1 MLRRSRASKPAQSR
15 PSGKKLDILNA
26 IDFKD
31 QRVARAVYG
40 LPWEHFYQGRS
51 PLTAAKLTTVVRMLE
66 ALNLSGEEQVLD
78 VATGG
83 GYRAALLG
91 CLAAKVYSIELLR
104 NVAAEAR
111 TRLALLGRGNV
122 EVIEGDGSRGWTRAA
137 PYQAILV
144 GCASPDIPHELI
156 GQLDQDG
163 RLVIPVGDARGQ
175 LLERVRRRGA
185 VVEMT
190 TIGPCDVTPLAFRGE
205 RRSSVP
211 WLRLS

>member
-1 MLRRSRASKPAQSR
+1 MLGRSRANNRLPSR
-15 PSGKKLDILNA
+15 PSGKKLDILNT
-26 IDFKD
+26 IDFRD

-40 LPWEHFYQGRS
+40 LPWEQFYQGRS
-51 PLTAAKLTTVVRMLE
+51 PLTSAKLTTVVRMLE
-66 ALNLSGEEQVLD
+66 ALELRGDEHVLD

-83 GYRAALLG
+83 GYRATLLS
-91 CLAAKVYSIELLR
+91 CLAARVHSIELLK

-111 TRLALLGRGNV
+111 TKLARLGRPNV
-122 EVIEGDGSRGWTRAA
+122 EVIEGDGSRGWANAA

-156 GQLDQDG
+156 GQLDQGG

-175 LLERVRRRGA
+175 LLERVRRHGA
-185 VVEMT
+185 VVDLT
-190 TIGPCDVTPLAFRGE
+190 TIGPCDVTPLAFRAE

-211 WLRLS
+211 WLRLP